1 LTVYRIRFHGRGGQ
15 GIKTAGRVLGAALFA
30 EGFEVQDAPV
40 YGAERRGAP
49 MSAHV
54 RADRA
59 PIRERGLV
67 ANPDLVVVADDS
79 LAPLPAAGVL
89 LGLSPNTVVLIHS
102 SADSATW
109 RSRLA
114 LGGPVFTL
122 PPAETPGDELQK
134 APIGIAA
141 AGAAA
146 RLLGVI
152 GRHSLARAI
161 GEELAPLGT
170 EVAEASSERALAAY
184 DALAAHAGAVREGP
198 AVAAAGYAV
207 PEWIELANEPLLV
220 AAPHIHAAATG
231 VQSATGAW
239 RSLRPVIDLEHCNR
253 CTWVCSTLCPDS
265 AISVDAQ
272 GAPRIDYDHCK
283 GCMICVAVCPPH
295 AIRAEPERA
304 AAAEA
309 SP

>member
-1 LTVYRIRFHGRGGQ
+1 MYRIRFHGRGGQ
-15 GIKTAGRVLGAALFA
+15 GIKTAARVLGAALFA
-30 EGFEVQDAPV
+30 EGFDVQDAPV

-59 PIRERGLV
+59 PIRERGPI
-67 ANPDLVVVADDS
+67 ANPDLVVVADES

-89 LGLSPNTVVLIHS
+89 LGVCPDTVVLVL
-102 SADSATW
+102 SAEVSATW

-114 LGGPVFTL
+114 LGGPVFAL
-122 PPAETPGDELQK
+122 PTVQLPGVEPSQ
-134 APIGIAA
+134 AQVGIAA

-152 GRHSLARAI
+152 GRQSLAQAI
-161 GEELAPLGT
+161 GEELAPLG
-170 EVAEASSERALAAY
+170 AASVQANSERALAAY
-184 DALAAHAGAVREGP
+184 DALAAHTGTVREGR
-198 AVAAAGYAV
+198 AIAAAGYAV
-207 PEWIELANEPLLV
+207 PEWIELANEPLEI
-220 AAPHIHAAATG
+220 AAPHIHAAATS
-231 VQSATGAW
+231 VISATGAW
-239 RSLRPVIDLEHCNR
+239 RSLRPVIDYQHCNR

-265 AISVDAQ
+265 AIGVDAR
-272 GAPRIDYDHCK
+272 GMPRIDYEHCK

-304 AAAEA
+304 VVEAAA
-309 SP
+309 S